1 MQKCTNV
8 SHAWFGQCLASK
20 CTPLH
25 IYDIYL
31 CQSNHTSK
39 TCSSLYSSG
48 RLWLLLH
55 LHPVIQD
62 MLVIIDPVIIRKI
75 AAHHEASGQ
84 LWWRDLIGWDMSRQL
99 RNCADIK
106 GAVRVGRRQDGLS
119 TDTVWLS
126 WCTLLVC
133 LHYVCQHLCVW
144 VVREGPRGLKWRKT
158 FSMCVWV
165 RVCAYVYVFVWYRW
179 KTCLIFWVK
188 Y

>member
-106 GAVRVGRRQDGLS
+106 GAVRVGRRQDGQYRYCVIIMMHLAGVFTLCMS
-119 TDTVWLS
+119 TS
-126 WCTLLVC
+126 VC
-133 LHYVCQHLCVW
+133 VSCQ
-144 VVREGPRGLKWRKT
+144 RRPER
-158 FSMCVWV
+158 S
-165 RVCAYVYVFVWYRW
+165 
-179 KTCLIFWVK
+179 
-188 Y
+188 